1 MLALAQLDKG
11 PKTQIMLT
19 SIYADNVEALPS
31 SQRDRPEHCEVAI
44 IGGGL
49 TGVTAA
55 LHLAEHGYDVVLLE
69 AETIGS
75 GASGRNGG
83 HLCQGW
89 SNDFHHISN
98 QLNSHDADLAW
109 QAGMAAV
116 DMVKSRVKKHSIKC
130 DLQFGYL
137 LAALHQRH
145 LTELLKMQDEW
156 SQRGYNELT
165 ALTNRASLGTHINS
179 QSYCGGLYDNGSGQ
193 IQPLKYLMGLALAN
207 LSAGTHILE
216 HSRVLKMDR
225 GVNKTLHFQNAPPL
239 TARRVVLCGNA
250 YLTNVGLRDMSRR
263 LAKVTSSVL
272 ATTPLSDNMI
282 QHILPSRATVADC
295 NTALNY
301 YRIDAD
307 NRMIFGG
314 RASYTNVNIGNVE
327 TDLRRRM
334 VSVFPVL
341 ENAETDRVWS
351 GQIGI
356 TVNRIP
362 HFGRTNDDIYFVQG
376 FSGHGV
382 ALTGLAGTILADAI
396 MGDSENIDVMQ
407 SLRHMPFP
415 CGFLRT
421 PALALGMTWYK
432 LRDRFKL

>member
-1 MLALAQLDKG
+1 
-11 PKTQIMLT
+11 MLT
-19 SIYADNVEALPS
+19 SIYADHIDALPPP
-31 SQRDRPEHCEVAI
+31 QKDRPLTCDVAI

-75 GASGRNGG
+75 GGSGRNGG

-89 SNDFHHISN
+89 PNDFHHISN
-98 QLNSHDADLAW
+98 QLSAHDADLAW
-109 QAGMAAV
+109 AAGMAAV
-116 DMVKSRVKKHSIKC
+116 DMVASRVRKHNIAC

-137 LAALHQRH
+137 HAALHHRH
-145 LTELLKMQDEW
+145 MNELLAMQHEW
-156 SQRGYNELT
+156 SHRGYAHLT
-165 ALTNRASLGTHINS
+165 ALTDRTALAPYINS
-179 QSYCGGLYDNGSGQ
+179 QSYYGGLYDERSGQ
-193 IQPLKYLMGLALAN
+193 IQPLKYLMGLALA
-207 LSAGTHILE
+207 AGAAGAHILE
-216 HSRVLKMDR
+216 HSRVIKIDR
-225 GVNKTLHFQNAPPL
+225 GVNKTLHIEDAPQL
-239 TARRVVLCGNA
+239 TASRVLLCGNA
-250 YLTNVGLRDMSRR
+250 YLTDIGLPDMSRR
-263 LAKVTSSVL
+263 LAQVTSSVL

-301 YRIDAD
+301 FRIDVD

-314 RASYTNVNIGNVE
+314 RASYTNVNLGNVE
-327 TDLRRRM
+327 ADLRRRM
-334 VSVFPVL
+334 CNVFPVL
-341 ENAETDRVWS
+341 ANAETDRVWS
-351 GQIGI
+351 GRIGI

-362 HFGRTNDDIYFVQG
+362 HFGRTDDDIYFVQG

-396 MGDSENIDVMQ
+396 MGDAEQFDVMQ

-415 CGFLRT
+415 GGIFRT
-421 PALALGMTWYK
+421 PALALGMAWYK
-432 LRDRFKL
+432 LRDRLKL

>member
-1 MLALAQLDKG
+1 MLS
-11 PKTQIMLT
+11 
-19 SIYADNVEALPS
+19 SIYADHVDALPPLK
-31 SQRDRPEHCEVAI
+31 QERKERYDVAI

-75 GASGRNGG
+75 GGSGRNGG

-89 SNDFHHISN
+89 PSDFHHISN
-98 QLNSHDADLAW
+98 QLNTHDADLAW

-116 DMVKSRVKKHSIKC
+116 DMVASRINKHNIAC

-137 LAALHQRH
+137 HAALHQRH
-145 LTELLKMQDEW
+145 LNELLEMQDEW
-156 SQRGYNELT
+156 SRRGYNQLT
-165 ALTNRASLGTHINS
+165 ALTDRNALTPHINS
-179 QSYCGGLYDNGSGQ
+179 QSYCGGLYDSGSGQ
-193 IQPLKYLMGLALAN
+193 IQPLKYLMGLALAARA
-207 LSAGTHILE
+207 AGAHILE
-216 HSRVLKMDR
+216 NSRVIKINR
-225 GVNKTLHFQNAPPL
+225 SAKKTLHLQNTPLL
-239 TARRVVLCGNA
+239 TADRVLLCGNA
-250 YLTNVGLRDMSRR
+250 YLTDIGLPDMLRR
-263 LAKVTSSVL
+263 LALVTSSVL
-272 ATTPLSDNMI
+272 ATTPLSENMI

-314 RASYTNVNIGNVE
+314 RASYTNFNLGNVE
-327 TDLRRRM
+327 ADLRRRM
-334 VSVFPVL
+334 AAVFPVL
-341 ENAETDRVWS
+341 ADAETDRVWS
-351 GQIGI
+351 GRIGI

-362 HFGRTNDDIYFVQG
+362 HFGRTDDDIYFVQG

-396 MGDSENIDVMQ
+396 MGDAERFDVMQ
-407 SLRHMPFP
+407 SLRHTPFP
-415 CGFLRT
+415 GGILRT
-421 PALALGMTWYK
+421 PALALGMSWYK
-432 LRDRFKL
+432 LKDRLKL

>member
-1 MLALAQLDKG
+1 
-11 PKTQIMLT
+11 MLT
-19 SIYADNVEALPS
+19 SIYADHINALPPP
-31 SQRDRPEHCEVAI
+31 QKDWPHTCDVAI

-75 GASGRNGG
+75 GGSGRNGG

-89 SNDFHHISN
+89 PNDFHHISH
-98 QLNSHDADLAW
+98 QLSAHDADLAW
-109 QAGMAAV
+109 AAGMAAV
-116 DMVKSRVKKHSIKC
+116 DMVASRVRTHNITC

-137 LAALHQRH
+137 HAALHHRH
-145 LTELLKMQDEW
+145 MNELLAMQNEW
-156 SQRGYNELT
+156 SHRGYAHLT
-165 ALTNRASLGTHINS
+165 ALTDRNALAPHINS
-179 QSYCGGLYDNGSGQ
+179 QSYCGGLYDERSGQ
-193 IQPLKYLMGLALAN
+193 IQPLKYLMGLALA
-207 LSAGTHILE
+207 AGAAGAHILE
-216 HSRVLKMDR
+216 HSRVIKIDR
-225 GVNKTLHFQNAPPL
+225 GVNKTLHIEHAPQL
-239 TARRVVLCGNA
+239 TASRVLLCGNA
-250 YLTNVGLRDMSRR
+250 YLTDIGLPDMSHR
-263 LAKVTSSVL
+263 LAQVTSSVL

-301 YRIDAD
+301 FRIDAD

-314 RASYTNVNIGNVE
+314 RASYTNVNLGNVE
-327 TDLRRRM
+327 ADLRRRM
-334 VSVFPVL
+334 RTVFPVL
-341 ENAETDRVWS
+341 ANAETDRVWS
-351 GQIGI
+351 GRIGI

-362 HFGRTNDDIYFVQG
+362 HFGRTDDDIYFVQG

-396 MGDSENIDVMQ
+396 MGEAEQFEVMQ

-415 CGFLRT
+415 GGILRT
-421 PALALGMTWYK
+421 PGLALGMAWYK
-432 LRDRFKL
+432 LRDRLKL

>member
-1 MLALAQLDKG
+1 MLS
-11 PKTQIMLT
+11 
-19 SIYADNVEALPS
+19 SIYADHVDALPPLK
-31 SQRDRPEHCEVAI
+31 QERKERYDVAI

-75 GASGRNGG
+75 GGSGRNGG

-89 SNDFHHISN
+89 PSDFHHISN
-98 QLNSHDADLAW
+98 QLNTHDADLAW

-116 DMVKSRVKKHSIKC
+116 DMVASRISKHNIAC

-137 LAALHQRH
+137 HAALHQRH
-145 LTELLKMQDEW
+145 LNELLEMQDEW
-156 SQRGYNELT
+156 SRRGYNQLT
-165 ALTNRASLGTHINS
+165 ALTDRNALTPHINS
-179 QSYCGGLYDNGSGQ
+179 QSYCGGLYDSGSGQ
-193 IQPLKYLMGLALAN
+193 IQPLKYLMGLALAARA
-207 LSAGTHILE
+207 AGAHILE
-216 HSRVLKMDR
+216 NSRVIKINR
-225 GVNKTLHFQNAPPL
+225 SAKKTLHLQNTPLL
-239 TARRVVLCGNA
+239 TADRVLLCGNA
-250 YLTNVGLRDMSRR
+250 YLTDIGLPDMLRR
-263 LAKVTSSVL
+263 LAQVTSSVL
-272 ATTPLSDNMI
+272 ATTSLSENMI

-314 RASYTNVNIGNVE
+314 RASYTNVNLGNVE
-327 TDLRRRM
+327 ADLRRRM
-334 VSVFPVL
+334 AAVFPVL
-341 ENAETDRVWS
+341 ADAETDRVWS
-351 GQIGI
+351 GRIGI

-362 HFGRTNDDIYFVQG
+362 HFGRTDDDIYFVQG

-396 MGDSENIDVMQ
+396 MGDAERFDVMQ
-407 SLRHMPFP
+407 SLRHTPFP
-415 CGFLRT
+415 GGILRT
-421 PALALGMTWYK
+421 PALALGMSWYK
-432 LRDRFKL
+432 LKDRLKL

>member
-1 MLALAQLDKG
+1 MF
-11 PKTQIMLT
+11 T
-19 SIYADNVEALPS
+19 SIYADHVDALPP

-69 AETIGS
+69 AETVGS

-89 SNDFHHISN
+89 SNDFCHISK

-116 DMVKSRVKKHSIKC
+116 DMVKSRVKKHRIEC

-137 LAALHQRH
+137 HAALHQRQ
-145 LTELLKMQDEW
+145 LTELLEMQDEW
-156 SQRGYNELT
+156 SHRGYNELT
-165 ALTNRASLGTHINS
+165 ALTNRSSLGTHINS

-193 IQPLKYLMGLALAN
+193 IQPLKYLIGLALA
-207 LSAGTHILE
+207 SREAGAHIFE
-216 HSRVLKMDR
+216 YSRVVKIDR
-225 GVNKTLHFQNAPPL
+225 GAKKTLHFQDAPPL
-239 TARRVVLCGNA
+239 TAERVVLCGNA
-250 YLTNVGLRDMSRR
+250 YLTDIGLPDMSRR
-263 LAKVTSSVL
+263 LARVTSSVL

-314 RASYTNVNIGNVE
+314 RASYTNVNLGNVE

-334 VSVFPVL
+334 VKVFPIL
-341 ENAETDRVWS
+341 ENAATDRVWS
-351 GQIGI
+351 GYIGI

-396 MGDSENIDVMQ
+396 MGDSEKFDVMQ

-415 CGFLRT
+415 GGFLRT

-432 LRDRFKL
+432 LRDRLKL

>member
-1 MLALAQLDKG
+1 
-11 PKTQIMLT
+11 MLT
-19 SIYADNVEALPS
+19 SIYADHIDALPPP
-31 SQRDRPEHCEVAI
+31 QKDRPHTCDVAI

-75 GASGRNGG
+75 GGSGRNGG

-89 SNDFHHISN
+89 PNDFHHISH
-98 QLNSHDADLAW
+98 QLSAHDADLAW
-109 QAGMAAV
+109 AAGMAAV
-116 DMVKSRVKKHSIKC
+116 DMVASRVRTHNITC

-137 LAALHQRH
+137 HAALHHRH
-145 LTELLKMQDEW
+145 MNELLAMQNEW
-156 SQRGYNELT
+156 SHRGYAHLT
-165 ALTNRASLGTHINS
+165 ALTDRNALAPHINS
-179 QSYCGGLYDNGSGQ
+179 QSYCGGLYDERSGQ
-193 IQPLKYLMGLALAN
+193 IQPLKYLMGLALA
-207 LSAGTHILE
+207 AGAAGAHILE
-216 HSRVLKMDR
+216 HSRVIKIDR
-225 GVNKTLHFQNAPPL
+225 GVNKTLHIERAPQL
-239 TARRVVLCGNA
+239 TASRVLLCGNA
-250 YLTNVGLRDMSRR
+250 YLTDIGLPDMSRR
-263 LAKVTSSVL
+263 LAQVTSSVL

-301 YRIDAD
+301 FRIDAD

-314 RASYTNVNIGNVE
+314 RASYTNVNLGNVE
-327 TDLRRRM
+327 ADLRRRM
-334 VSVFPVL
+334 CKVFPVL
-341 ENAETDRVWS
+341 ANAETDRVWS
-351 GQIGI
+351 GRIGI

-362 HFGRTNDDIYFVQG
+362 HFGRTDDDFYFVQG

-396 MGDSENIDVMQ
+396 MGDAEQFDVMQ

-415 CGFLRT
+415 GGILRT
-421 PALALGMTWYK
+421 PALALGMAWYK
-432 LRDRFKL
+432 LRDRLKL